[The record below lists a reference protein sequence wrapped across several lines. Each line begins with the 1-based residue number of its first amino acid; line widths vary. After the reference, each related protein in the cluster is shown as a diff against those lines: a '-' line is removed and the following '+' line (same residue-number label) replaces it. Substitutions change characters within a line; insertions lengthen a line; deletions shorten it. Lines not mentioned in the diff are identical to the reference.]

1 MTNWN
6 RSPKGIN
13 AGRFIFDGQRR
24 LVADM
29 TSVSDSLVLLKK
41 QNLVETPLGSTSG
54 SSTTIAQLCQ
64 QEQAILITADSSYL
78 SLIFSEAKPPWG
90 VLLLPNN
97 PSEQKEAIQGMLS
110 GELRVRSSEEG
121 MAFTEYVRRNRMIL
135 DVRGEWPELIVISKC
150 QWK

>member
-97 PSEQKEAIQGMLS
+97 PSEQKEECFQENSGFALQKRVWPSQSTYVAI
-110 GELRVRSSEEG
+110 
-121 MAFTEYVRRNRMIL
+121 A
-135 DVRGEWPELIVISKC
+135 
-150 QWK
+150 